1 MCIQDRDGEDGKLVE
16 LEQLVVSVTKTV
28 AKTVVEELGNAED
41 ACKDACKDLPMFK
54 TALAVKAV
62 LGAVVDG
69 VEEVCEVPFVKVAL
83 GIVIVL
89 RAHVQT
95 VRKAD
100 KYVVEA
106 GKRAKAMQDTI
117 NKLAKAG
124 FDPQRHQSFAN
135 ILDDLTELMKVG
147 LSSG

>member
-16 LEQLVVSVTKTV
+16 LEQLFVSVTKTV
-28 AKTVVEELGNAED
+28 VEELTEAED
-41 ACKDACKDLPMFK
+41 ACRDLPMFK
-54 TALAVKAV
+54 TALAMNAV

-83 GIVIVL
+83 GIVNVL
-89 RAHVQT
+89 RAHVQRVT
-95 VRKAD
+95 EAN

-106 GKRAKAMQDTI
+106 GERAKAMQDTI

-135 ILDDLTELMKVG
+135 ILDNLTKLMKVG